1 MARTRRQRDDAAG
14 RAHGA
19 HRVEHGAAD
28 VTSRSTGTRA
38 RQGVEVAASQPIRIH
53 RDAVDGQ
60 PSVERLGQQVRAVEQ
75 HPLRVVVGGGLEPR
89 DERVLSAGNG
99 RRGHGVRSQLTGT
112 RPRVTIPSELA
123 HRAPH
128 RLDKLR
134 RLMKEQ
140 LLKKLHD
147 EITALDRELKL
158 ELPLE
163 IKRARELGDLRE
175 NAEYHAAKE
184 RQTYVQARISML
196 QKRVADIQLIN
207 LDKIPH
213 NKAAFGSTVHLRE
226 DTGSDVV
233 FQLVM
238 PEDADV
244 DKGLISTSSPIGRA
258 IVGKEAGDE
267 VLVVTP
273 NGKRAFEITKLL
285 TVHDLA

>member
-1 MARTRRQRDDAAG
+1 
-14 RAHGA
+14 
-19 HRVEHGAAD
+19 
-28 VTSRSTGTRA
+28 
-38 RQGVEVAASQPIRIH
+38 
-53 RDAVDGQ
+53 
-60 PSVERLGQQVRAVEQ
+60 
-75 HPLRVVVGGGLEPR
+75 
-89 DERVLSAGNG
+89 
-99 RRGHGVRSQLTGT
+99 
-112 RPRVTIPSELA
+112 
-123 HRAPH
+123 
-128 RLDKLR
+128 
-134 RLMKEQ
+134 MKEQ

-147 EITALDRELKL
+147 EISALDRELKL

-196 QKRVADIQLIN
+196 QKRVSDIQLIN

>member
-1 MARTRRQRDDAAG
+1 
-14 RAHGA
+14 
-19 HRVEHGAAD
+19 
-28 VTSRSTGTRA
+28 
-38 RQGVEVAASQPIRIH
+38 
-53 RDAVDGQ
+53 
-60 PSVERLGQQVRAVEQ
+60 
-75 HPLRVVVGGGLEPR
+75 
-89 DERVLSAGNG
+89 
-99 RRGHGVRSQLTGT
+99 
-112 RPRVTIPSELA
+112 
-123 HRAPH
+123 
-128 RLDKLR
+128 
-134 RLMKEQ
+134 MKEQ

-147 EITALDRELKL
+147 EIVMLDRELKL

-196 QKRVADIQLIN
+196 QKRVSDIQLIN

-213 NKAAFGSTVHLRE
+213 GKAAFGSTVHLRE
-226 DTGSDVV
+226 DTGLDVV

-244 DKGLISTSSPIGRA
+244 DKGMISTSSPIGRA
-258 IVGKEAGDE
+258 IVGKQEGDE

-273 NGKRAFEITKLL
+273 NGKRSFEITKLL